1 MHLKLKPHRHVASR
15 LHKRDDPPTLD
26 SDILEDSL
34 DKRANDV
41 ATVFSVVYVT
51 ASATFSGPT
60 AGFVTLGA
68 DSTTTAKASKP
79 TAASNGD
86 NDDDNTTTA
95 KAKQTTT
102 ASAKSSSATS
112 TSSSKVTSTLSP
124 TAKSTATTL
133 SSSSSSS
140 TLVSSSLAVLTS
152 SAAVSSTI
160 ATSSINSSAAKAQAT
175 SSSSASSSAV
185 ADASS
190 SGMSTGAK
198 AGIALMVICVIGVCA
213 GLAYFFI
220 RKKKAQQKQAIG
232 MERLDDEKKG
242 FMAQS
247 PSTMTIPQPPPQT
260 HSSGPAPRVSYRP
273 GSQFSASVLGDA
285 EKAAAGA
292 AAGVMAGRNSDPSNP
307 FGIHAQTVDAQSRDV
322 ISPIPE
328 ERSLS
333 PPVELQGSPVP
344 SPTAASFNVN
354 SPVTPGAEV
363 KAEVG
368 MASVVP
374 VAALSGAAPGAV
386 IADPPG
392 STVHRVQLEFKPS
405 MDDELELKVGQIV
418 RVLHEYDDGWALCI
432 RMDRSQQG
440 VAPRTCLSK
449 LPLKPRPMGPPPGAK
464 NGPPRAVPRPGQGLM
479 GPPPRPIP
487 GAKVRQNSSSS
498 QGSAVSQPRR
508 PSIQPSKQSSP
519 TLAEQAQS
527 RQRSMS
533 VAASPTKAP
542 RQTEQQ
548 RAVSAAEAHSRS
560 ASMGTAS
567 SAEKSSTA
575 SGATTPLGVPARKPV
590 PGQAL

>member
-1 MHLKLKPHRHVASR
+1 MHIKPHRHVPHLS
-15 LHKRDDPPTLD
+15 KRDDPPAYEVNVLD
-26 SDILEDSL
+26 DSL
-34 DKRANDV
+34 DKRAQVKEVNDNV

-68 DSTTTAKASKP
+68 QTTTSAKAAAKS
-79 TAASNGD
+79 TAASN
-86 NDDDNTTTA
+86 NDDEDNTTSA
-95 KAKQTTT
+95 NAKQPSPT
-102 ASAKSSSATS
+102 ARTSTTS
-112 TSSSKVTSTLSP
+112 TSSAKVTSTLSP
-124 TAKSTATTL
+124 TAKSTANTL

-140 TLVSSSLAVLTS
+140 LVSSSLAVLTS
-152 SAAVSSTI
+152 SAAASSTI
-160 ATSSINSSAAKAQAT
+160 ASSSISSAAKAEAT
-175 SSSSASSSAV
+175 SSSSASATPV
-185 ADASS
+185 ADAAS
-190 SGMSTGAK
+190 SGMSSGAK
-198 AGIALMVICVIGVCA
+198 AGIAIVVIFAIGALA
-213 GLAYFFI
+213 GLAYFLI

-242 FMAQS
+242 FVSQS
-247 PSTMTIPQPPPQT
+247 PSTMTIPQPPAQT
-260 HSSGPAPRVSYRP
+260 RSTGPAPRLSYRP
-273 GSQFSASVLGDA
+273 TSQWSPSVLGDA

-292 AAGVMAGRNSDPSNP
+292 AAGVMAKHSDPANP
-307 FGIHAQTVDAQSRDV
+307 FGIHAQTVESQSRDV

-344 SPTAASFNVN
+344 SPTAANFNIS
-354 SPVTPGAEV
+354 SPATP
-363 KAEVG
+363 AEVG
-368 MASVVP
+368 TASAVP
-374 VAALSGAAPGAV
+374 VAALAGAASGAA

-449 LPLKPRPMGPPPGAK
+449 APLKPRPMGPPPAK
-464 NGPPRAVPRPGQGLM
+464 NGPRGPGSM
-479 GPPPRPIP
+479 GPPPRPIA

-498 QGSAVSQPRR
+498 QGSAASQPRR
-508 PSIQPSKQSSP
+508 PSMAPSKPSSP
-519 TLAEQAQS
+519 TLAEQ
-527 RQRSMS
+527 QRSQQRS
-533 VAASPTKAP
+533 VSADASPTKAP
-542 RQTEQQ
+542 KQSQQ
-548 RAVSAAEAHSRS
+548 SAASAADVHSRS

-567 SAEKSSTA
+567 SAAKSTTGSVP
-575 SGATTPLGVPARKPV
+575 STPLGVPTRKPV